1 MKLQNKKHF
10 CEVVAI
16 DGPAGAGKSTVAK
29 KAADKLGYGYLDTGA
44 MYRAVTFKALNEKID
59 FSDNQALKR
68 CAEES
73 GLRFEHSKDSSQP
86 RVFLKDVEVTKEIR
100 TPEVSKNVS
109 AVSAV
114 KEVREVMTKLQRE
127 IGNNGKWLVDEDAE
141 LRRQYEIFKRI
152 RKEP

>member
-86 RVFLKDVEVTKEIR
+86 RVFLKDVPVTNALLQQIAE
-100 TPEVSKNVS
+100 EENVTYIDLFS
-109 AVSAV
+109 RFANAEGKMNLDYSNDGLHLTGKGYQVWRDAV
-114 KEVREVMTKLQRE
+114 KR
-127 IGNNGKWLVDEDAE
+127 
-141 LRRQYEIFKRI
+141 YF
-152 RKEP
+152 